1 MGHSNGRME
10 EKKTKKTVDCGSY
23 LRTLQ
28 RGRRILVGTGLETI
42 QVTFWWR
49 IGLHPAHVLQTCK
62 LKLKSNGLMLLM
74 KKLSKKGNTDAAPWL
89 LLPAFSHIYSEREQ
103 VEQKGRKM
111 EQKERKMYSVGCK
124 GGKGDKVGKGIWGIL
139 EKLKGE
145 GSLVWSKC
153 FVYIYEMIKGETK

>member
-1 MGHSNGRME
+1 MGHSNGRRE
-10 EKKTKKTVDCGSY
+10 EKKTKKTVDCASY
-23 LRTLQ
+23 LRTFQ
-28 RGRRILVGTGLETI
+28 RGRRILVGTRLETI

-49 IGLHPAHVLQTCK
+49 IWLHPAHVLQMCK

-74 KKLSKKGNTDAAPWL
+74 KKCSKKGNTDAAPWL
-89 LLPAFSHIYSEREQ
+89 LLPAFSHIYSEREW
-103 VEQKGRKM
+103 V
-111 EQKERKMYSVGCK
+111 EQKERKMYSMGCK

-153 FVYIYEMIKGETK
+153 IVYIYEMIKGETK

>member
-10 EKKTKKTVDCGSY
+10 EKKTKKTVDCVSY

-28 RGRRILVGTGLETI
+28 RERRILVGTGLETI

-49 IGLHPAHVLQTCK
+49 IRLHPTHVLRTCK
-62 LKLKSNGLMLLM
+62 LKWKSNGLMLLM
-74 KKLSKKGNTDAAPWL
+74 KKLPKKGNTDAAPWL

-103 VEQKGRKM
+103 VK
-111 EQKERKMYSVGCK
+111 QKERKMYSVGGK
-124 GGKGDKVGKGIWGIL
+124 GGIGDKVEKGIWGIL

-153 FVYIYEMIKGETK
+153 IVYILWND